1 MDAAEAAVIASTMN
15 SANGAAN
22 TVATGNVVLNIVLGS
37 SLKLL
42 WGMINTLQF
51 VVFFTEWKV

>member
-1 MDAAEAAVIASTMN
+1 MDAAEAAVIASTMD

-51 VVFFTEWKV
+51 VVFFTEW